1 MYLPLLNNFFFF
13 QILLT
18 TIDRKDKIINRLY
31 KRRVELDFSRRGG
44 ARSNP
49 LAPRYNRAIA
59 ASLTC
64 CKYCGKVYL
73 ECYVSSLSCEHS
85 PPMIGFRG
93 NLVRK
98 HSSTTGWSLTTY
110 LKSLHGSGM
119 TWEGIYWHVWGACVV
134 LQPAVQNKSKIK
146 SKIINHNS
154 REHDESDEYMISASD
169 VDRYTIESMGISVH
183 SRYCRYLQCQVYF
196 SIFLYLYPIHD
207 METN

>member
-1 MYLPLLNNFFFF
+1 MYLPFNCVSLLIVLNTFFLF
-13 QILLT
+13 QILLA
-18 TIDRKDKIINRLY
+18 TIDRKDKILNRLY

-49 LAPRYNRAIA
+49 LAPRHNRAIA

-64 CKYCGKVYL
+64 CKHCGKVYL

-98 HSSTTGWSLTTY
+98 HTSTTGWSLTTY

-134 LQPAVQNKSKIK
+134 LQPALQTKNKDENKYIRNK
-146 SKIINHNS
+146 NG
-154 REHDESDEYMISASD
+154 EYDESDEYMISASD
-169 VDRYTIESMGISVH
+169 VHRYAIESMGISIY
-183 SRYCRYLQCQVYF
+183 SRYCRYL
-196 SIFLYLYPIHD
+196 
-207 METN
+207 